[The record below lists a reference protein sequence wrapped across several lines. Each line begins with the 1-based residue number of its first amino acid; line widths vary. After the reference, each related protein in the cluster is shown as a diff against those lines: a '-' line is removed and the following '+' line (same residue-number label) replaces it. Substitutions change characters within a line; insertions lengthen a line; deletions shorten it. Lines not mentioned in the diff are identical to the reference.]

1 MRAARRNGS
10 AAQNRL
16 LRWKGCENGEVRME
30 SKVWKGAK
38 SAMCVMSLLS
48 VVVVVVVGGRGWTST
63 RRGCRRGLYAA
74 VCVWKWRVPMGS
86 GVFIRF

>member
-1 MRAARRNGS
+1 
-10 AAQNRL
+10 
-16 LRWKGCENGEVRME
+16 
-30 SKVWKGAK
+30 
-38 SAMCVMSLLS
+38 MSLLS

-86 GVFIRF
+86 GVFIRFWNGFW